1 MTFEEVARLA
11 EMSSLSEGIGGV
23 GGQTRPFTPG
33 EFRKALGFFPTG
45 VAVVTCLGPDGLLH
59 GVTVSSF
66 NSVSL
71 EPPLVLFSLAR
82 IVLSFSAWQ
91 AASVW
96 GISVLGE
103 TQDGL
108 STRFAQSAG
117 GKWLGFEPMMGA
129 TGVALIPGA
138 LAHFECERYAVHDG
152 GDHLIFVG
160 RVLALGRPTG
170 LALLPLVFFAG
181 RYHRLDQ
188 PRQGASEHDECLL
201 HGW

>member
-1 MTFEEVARLA
+1 M
-11 EMSSLSEGIGGV
+11 G
-23 GGQTRPFTPG
+23 FTPG
-33 EFRKALGFFPTG
+33 EFRKVLGSFPTG
-45 VAVVTCLGPDGLLH
+45 VAVVTARAPNGLLQ
-59 GVTVSSF
+59 GATVSSF

-82 IVLSFSAWQ
+82 TVLSFSAWQ
-91 AASVW
+91 AANAW

-108 STRFAQSAG
+108 STRFAQSG
-117 GKWLGFEPMMGA
+117 SGKWLGFEPIAGA
-129 TGVALIPGA
+129 TGVPLIPGA
-138 LAHFECERYAVHDG
+138 LAHFECERYALHDG

-170 LALLPLVFFAG
+170 SASRPLLFFSG
-181 RYHRLDQ
+181 RYHQIDR
-188 PRQGASEHDECLL
+188 PRQGASENDERLL